1 MRNWQLG
8 LNGDIAMTCG
18 LAEEIAIAGQLG
30 YDWLEIRDAKL
41 EAFLTERSVAD
52 LRALFAE
59 ARVKPLA
66 SGGIMSLASSSP
78 SDRRLMEQQ
87 AEWRLSMAGAIGC
100 ECVVVY
106 PTVGA
111 GDAATGE
118 DRRLLVES
126 LQVIS
131 DIAVKYGVRV
141 AYEFIAVRSTP
152 VHGVAD
158 TMALLDSVGRAN
170 VGWLFD
176 FYHFHVADGSLEA
189 LARADASRLLL
200 VHISDVK
207 DLPYEAL
214 ASMDKRLFPG
224 EGTAPTASILRTLH
238 QIGYRGPFSV
248 ELWSKEYAT
257 WDPCEFARV
266 ARDKTVAVLQ
276 KFYA

>member
-1 MRNWQLG
+1 MGNWQLG

-41 EAFLTERSVAD
+41 EAFLKERSLED

-59 ARVKPLA
+59 AKVKPLA
-66 SGGIMSLASSSP
+66 IGGIMSLASGAQL
-78 SDRRLMEQQ
+78 DRETMEQQ
-87 AEWRLSMAGAIGC
+87 AEWRLRMAGAIGC

-111 GDAATGE
+111 GDAASGE
-118 DRRLLVES
+118 DRHLLVES
-126 LQVIS
+126 LQLIS

-152 VHGVAD
+152 VHGVAS

-176 FYHFHVADGSLEA
+176 FYHFHVADGSLDA
-189 LARADASRLLL
+189 LAKADASRLLL
-200 VHISDVK
+200 VHIDDVK

-224 EGTAPTASILRTLH
+224 EGTAATASILHTLH
-238 QIGYRGPFSV
+238 QIGYQGPFSV
-248 ELWSKEYAT
+248 ELWSKEYST
-257 WDPCEFARV
+257 WDPWEFARV
-266 ARDKTVAVLQ
+266 ARDKTLAVLE
-276 KFYA
+276 KYYA

>member
-1 MRNWQLG
+1 MRKWQLG

-18 LAEEIAIAGQLG
+18 LAEEIAIAGRLG
-30 YDWLEIRDAKL
+30 FDCLEIRDAKL
-41 EAFLTERSVAD
+41 ESFLKKGSIQD

-59 ARVKPLA
+59 AKVKPLA
-66 SGGIMSLASSSP
+66 IGGIMSLASGSRA
-78 SDRRLMEQQ
+78 DCQHLEQQ

-111 GDAATGE
+111 GDATTGE

-126 LQVIS
+126 LRLIS
-131 DIAVKYGVRV
+131 DIAVKYGVKV

-152 VHGVAD
+152 VHGVAS
-158 TMALLDSVGRAN
+158 TMALLDSVGRPN

-176 FYHFHVADGSLEA
+176 FYHFQVADGSLDA
-189 LARADASRLLL
+189 LARADVDRLLL
-200 VHISDVK
+200 VHVSDVK
-207 DLPYEAL
+207 DLPYELL

-224 EGTAPTASILRTLH
+224 EGTADTAGILRTLH
-238 QIGYRGPFSV
+238 EIGYQGPFSV

-257 WDPCEFARV
+257 WDPLEFATV
-266 ARDKTVAVLQ
+266 ARDKTLAVLE
-276 KFYA
+276 KYYA